1 MQITGR
7 LVVFVPIAAGMAP
20 YSEIISSDVTLRI
33 AGSRIES
40 DSICKTHSVAAS
52 LVVLFCTFIPLTT
65 HPSQNNFAS
74 ANRLGER
81 GQDKLF
87 IHMGETECAGQ

>member
-1 MQITGR
+1 MPQNARALIPAR
-7 LVVFVPIAAGMAP
+7 PHAAA
-20 YSEIISSDVTLRI
+20 
-33 AGSRIES
+33 
-40 DSICKTHSVAAS
+40 DSICKTQSVAAS
-52 LVVLFCTFIPLTT
+52 LVVLFCTLIPLTT

-81 GQDKLF
+81 GQGKLF